1 MEKPMSFKKLL
12 ACTDNSAD
20 SRAAVAAALELARLT
35 GGKVYLLQTVTWV
48 TGYELQ
54 SPDMPLP
61 WPQIDLEM
69 LNRLKA
75 SVQASLAETWGP
87 AAQQAGVELEIRVPE
102 SAVPHAGILETAQE
116 IRPDLIVMGRHGRT
130 GLARLLMGSVTAR
143 IIGHSPFPVLVA
155 PPNTRLNF
163 QRIMVGS
170 DGSPDSAVAWDAA
183 LDLNKQFG
191 AYLLAV
197 SVARSEPEESRAK
210 EIVRE
215 MADAAQKQGMV
226 AETMVLTGPPY
237 ETLAKAAG
245 YKEAS
250 LIILGS
256 HGRTG
261 LSRLLMGSVTERV
274 IGLAPCPV
282 LVVKR

>member
-1 MEKPMSFKKLL
+1 
-12 ACTDNSAD
+12 
-20 SRAAVAAALELARLT
+20 
-35 GGKVYLLQTVTWV
+35 
-48 TGYELQ
+48 
-54 SPDMPLP
+54 
-61 WPQIDLEM
+61 
-69 LNRLKA
+69 
-75 SVQASLAETWGP
+75 
-87 AAQQAGVELEIRVPE
+87 
-102 SAVPHAGILETAQE
+102 
-116 IRPDLIVMGRHGRT
+116 
-130 GLARLLMGSVTAR
+130 
-143 IIGHSPFPVLVA
+143 
-155 PPNTRLNF
+155 
-163 QRIMVGS
+163 MVGS
-170 DGSPDSAVAWDAA
+170 DGSPDSAAAWDAA
-183 LDLNKQFG
+183 LDLSKQFG